1 MNLADQKSRVALF
14 CVILAIAT
22 FAAFAQTLRC
32 DFIIYDDEDHVTKNP
47 HVYTGLTTENIKWA
61 FTTGY
66 WANWQPLTW
75 ISHMVNCELF
85 KLNPLY
91 HHLTNLLLHIA
102 DTVLLFLVLY
112 IMTTALW
119 QSAFVAALFALHP
132 LHVESVAWVAERK
145 DVLSTLFCLLAF
157 AAYWRYTKQKS
168 VGFYSLTLLLFVLGL
183 MSKPMLVT
191 FPFILLLLDY
201 WPLNRFS
208 SLLLPGSR
216 KIFYRLVIEKIPFFA
231 LSAVSCVITY
241 IVQKNAGA
249 VSSCRQLSLD
259 NRIINALL
267 SYFRYIRTMFVPTK
281 LAILYPYTSDSLS
294 ATAAVIIAIAILVVT
309 ILFLKL
315 AKNHKYL
322 ITGWF
327 WYLGTL
333 VPVIGLVQVGAQTHA
348 DRYTYISLIGIFI
361 IIAWGANDLLKNY
374 RYRTQL
380 LAVAALAALSASALC
395 TVHQVGYWKNAVTM
409 FEHTAAV
416 TNKNAR
422 AHAILGLAYSAKK
435 QYPQAAEHYQ
445 MALAIEP
452 DFAVAITNLGCVYAE
467 TGNPEKAVELHEKAI
482 KLTPELAMAHY
493 NLATAYG
500 KLNRHADAMAEYK
513 KTLELDPDIVEAHFG
528 LGIAYANSRLYG
540 EAEQEF
546 NKTLKLNPEYAQGHY
561 SLALLYAD
569 TGRKDLALTQYKTLK
584 SLDPNSANYLF
595 SLINK

>member
-1 MNLADQKSRVALF
+1 MNLASQKSRVALI
-14 CVILAIAT
+14 CAILAIAT
-22 FAAFAQTLRC
+22 FAAFVQTLRC

-47 HVYTGLTTENIKWA
+47 HVYTGLTMENIKWA

-66 WANWQPLTW
+66 WANWQPIVW
-75 ISHMVNCELF
+75 ISHMVNCQLF
-85 KLNPLY
+85 KLNPFY

-102 DTVLLFLVLY
+102 DTVLLFLVFYLL
-112 IMTTALW
+112 TTALW

-168 VGFYSLTLLLFVLGL
+168 VGFFFLTLLLFVLGL

-208 SLLLPGSR
+208 SLLQPDSR
-216 KIFYRLVIEKIPFFA
+216 KTFYKLVIEKIPFFA
-231 LSAVSCVITY
+231 FSAASCVITY

-249 VSSCRQLSLD
+249 ISNIRQLPFDIRVVNSLV
-259 NRIINALL
+259 
-267 SYFRYIRTMFVPTK
+267 SYFRYIRKMFVPTK
-281 LAILYPYTSDSLS
+281 LAILYPYTGDLPPVYV
-294 ATAAVIIAIAILVVT
+294 AVIIAVALLTVT
-309 ILFLKL
+309 ILFLRL

-322 ITGWF
+322 LTGWF

-348 DRYTYISLIGIFI
+348 DRYTYISLIGLFI

-374 RYRTQL
+374 RHRTQL
-380 LAVAALAALSASALC
+380 LAVAAVAALSALALC
-395 TVHQVGYWKNAVTM
+395 TVHQVGYWKNTITI

-422 AHAILGLAYSAKK
+422 AHAILGLVYGQK
-435 QYPQAAEHYQ
+435 QFLQAVDHYKS
-445 MALAIEP
+445 ALAIEP
-452 DFAVAITNLGCVYAE
+452 DFALAITNLGCVYAK
-467 TGNPEKAVELHEKAI
+467 TGFPEKAVEMHKKAI
-482 KLTPELAMAHY
+482 ELVPGFAMAHY
-493 NLATAYG
+493 NLASAYG
-500 KLNRHADAMAEYK
+500 KLNRHADAIAEYK
-513 KTLELDPDIVEAHFG
+513 KALELNPDIVEAHYG
-528 LGIAYANSRLYG
+528 LGIAYANSRLY
-540 EAEQEF
+540 EQAEQEF
-546 NKTLKLNPEYAQGHY
+546 KKTLKLNPEYAQGHY

-584 SLDPNSANYLF
+584 SLDPNSAAQLYT
-595 SLINK
+595 IITK